1 MKRKP
6 LPRGTSRL
14 SRSTPLAAGGS
25 SLKRTRL
32 KAGGALKP
40 GTKGLKRS
48 ELVARKPRRSKQ
60 EEQGR
65 RLVEARAGLSCEG
78 CGLQPW
84 SEWSHRIARSRGGT
98 WRASNGL
105 ALCSSCH
112 HGICHGEPEIAR
124 ALGWVVRTGRDT
136 TTVPVSLA
144 GRGLVLLADDG
155 SVTPYREAA

>member
-1 MKRKP
+1 MRRTGGWPRKVKLQAKTQLRSRSELRNTKP
-6 LPRGTSRL
+6 LE
-14 SRSTPLAAGGS
+14 AG
-25 SLKRTRL
+25 
-32 KAGGALKP
+32 
-40 GTKGLKRS
+40 KGLKRS
-48 ELVARKPRRSKQ
+48 ELVSRKPRRSKQ

-65 RLVEARAGLSCEG
+65 RLVGARAGLSCEG

-105 ALCSSCH
+105 ALCASCH
-112 HGICHGEPEIAR
+112 HDICHGEPEIAR

-136 TTVPVSLA
+136 STVPASLA

-155 SVTPYREAA
+155 SVTPYKREAA